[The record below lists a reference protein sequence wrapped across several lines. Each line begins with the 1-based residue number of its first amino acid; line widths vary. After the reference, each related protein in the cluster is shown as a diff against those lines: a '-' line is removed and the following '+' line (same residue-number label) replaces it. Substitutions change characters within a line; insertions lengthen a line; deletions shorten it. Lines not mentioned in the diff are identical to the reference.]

1 MWLILVAAFGAVVP
15 NGIFLYW
22 VFTELSSLEQVLGNK
37 LAIAFILDAAMATG
51 LLTYLFAIKPPGR
64 YLWPWFL
71 VFSLLGGLGFSI
83 PFYLWLNQR
92 AGGRDGGFSAW
103 WRSA

>member
-22 VFTELSSLEQVLGNK
+22 LFTEFSSLDQVLSDK
-37 LAIAFILDAAMATG
+37 LAIAFILDAAMATA
-51 LLTYLFAIKPPGR
+51 LLAYLFAIKPPGR
-64 YLWPWFL
+64 YRWPWFL
-71 VFSLLGGLGFSI
+71 AFSLLGGLGFSI

-92 AGGRDGGFSAW
+92 TSGVDGGFDAW